1 MKGNGHFWPAYV
13 DMMTVLLLVY
23 LLISMIFQVLLIVAQ
38 QNVGIKLSEQRQVE
52 IRSVSQALR
61 PNELRMVLDSNQ
73 NYLGSKNQ
81 KELINW
87 LENNKEA
94 IEQNGVTIYA
104 AAKEGKQ
111 MGVSLT
117 LQYDRCLEVLRIM
130 QQHGIS
136 TKKATINNSS
146 VNIFQEDFA
155 AVYIKQPATSS
166 VRKPDVISSSSLSD
180 TQIPSVDVENTPV
193 AAGGL

>member
-52 IRSVSQALR
+52 IRSVSQESKQ
-61 PNELRMVLDSNQ
+61 NELRMILDSNQ

-81 KELINW
+81 QALISW
-87 LENNKEA
+87 LEKNREEITKNGA
-94 IEQNGVTIYA
+94 IIYA
-104 AAKEGKQ
+104 AAQEGRQ

-117 LQYDRCLEVLRIM
+117 LQYDRCLEVLRII
-130 QQHGIS
+130 QQHGIAND
-136 TKKATINNSS
+136 KVTINNST
-146 VNIFQEDFA
+146 VNIYQEDFA
-155 AVYIKQPATSS
+155 AIYIKPPVNEQ
-166 VRKPDVISSSSLSD
+166 VITRGETTTPQVNNSSSAQGQPD
-180 TQIPSVDVENTPV
+180 QQPV